1 MNVVYIIVIA
11 LFLIFKVV
19 IKIKSPEEQ
28 PSDEALPPN
37 EPMMPKEDEEAVPQP
52 APAPARKVEKP
63 MPQKP
68 LSHVPLAVEPEEKQ
82 EKPVKKERTSYAI
95 KGKTDAKRAIIYS
108 EIFKRK
114 F

>member
-1 MNVVYIIVIA
+1 MNVVYIIIA
-11 LFLIFKVV
+11 VLFIIFRVAISITNSEK
-19 IKIKSPEEQ
+19 Q

-52 APAPARKVEKP
+52 APAPAKKAEKP

-82 EKPVKKERTSYAI
+82 EKPVKKQHTSYAI